1 MKKILFTLF
10 FVFSASLQYSIAD
23 ENDDFVK
30 QVFTELDVNRD
41 GIIDKN
47 DIQKFSKKEFKLMD
61 KNKDGV
67 ISKEEF
73 FEFVCEK
80 SCKQG
85 NCECKSHANKENLDY
100 LKEYWERTDK
110 NGDGQITF
118 QEKLDGDLDNFY
130 SLDSNSNEKITKE
143 EIEAQL
149 Y

>member
-10 FVFSASLQYSIAD
+10 FIFSIFIQYSFAD

-30 QVFTELDVNRD
+30 QVFTELDMNRD
-41 GIIDKN
+41 GVIDKK
-47 DIQKFSKKEFKLMD
+47 DMQKFSKKEFNLMD

-67 ISKEEF
+67 VSKEEF
-73 FEFVCEK
+73 FDFVCKK

-85 NCECKSHANKENLDY
+85 NCECESHANKENLDY
-100 LKEYWERTDK
+100 LKEYWDRIDK

-118 QEKLDGDLDNFY
+118 QEKLNSDLDDFY
-130 SLDSNSNEKITKE
+130 SLDSNGDEKITKDE
-143 EIEAQL
+143 VEAQL